1 MMRKKLGLLDAVDS
15 DFSLATELLE
25 WMQSSHMDYT
35 NTFLD
40 LHNVNITNDRP
51 YQDLK
56 FQCWWK
62 KWRQRIST
70 SDHSFDESLKTMTL
84 NNPMVIPRNHQVQ
97 DIINLSENGDR
108 DKLHQF
114 MDALSSPY
122 HLDKKYSLYQVPPTL
137 KQKIKNTFCGT

>member
-1 MMRKKLGLLDAVDS
+1 
-15 DFSLATELLE
+15 
-25 WMQSSHMDYT
+25 
-35 NTFLD
+35 
-40 LHNVNITNDRP
+40 
-51 YQDLK
+51 
-56 FQCWWK
+56 
-62 KWRQRIST
+62 
-70 SDHSFDESLKTMTL
+70 MTL